1 MNEVFELQALA
12 VTDEV
17 AGLKRRSRK
26 SGGGHGGTKT
36 TCLISLNGSVNDLTA
51 DVLNIFGGAF

>member
-1 MNEVFELQALA
+1 MNEVLELQAVP

-26 SGGGHGGTKT
+26 SGGGRGTKT
-36 TCLISLNGSVNDLTA
+36 VCLISLNDSANDLTA